1 MVIATGIG
9 SWPDTDLRE
18 AVVTVRDQLATGL
31 PYLPELPAR
40 GPGADMIGRAAGLLE
55 GLSVDL
61 QPSGW
66 RITERPGRD
75 AARTA
80 AYWRQ
85 DLDELAEAYDGYTGA
100 LKLSV
105 TGPWT
110 LAANVRTSRGEL
122 LIGDPGARRDVA
134 QSLTDGIGG
143 LITRVRGL
151 IPGAQLT
158 VQIDEP
164 SLPGVLQGALKTS
177 SGFGRIPAIDRVE
190 AVDVLRAVVEHV
202 RAQDARCAL
211 HCCATDNPLPVLR
224 ESRPDALAV
233 DTTVLGP
240 RGWEGLAVAA
250 EQDIELWFGAVP
262 TLAEPERASTIAAH
276 IAEQWTRV
284 GMPLASLADAVVSP
298 TCGLAGLSPAQ
309 ARARHTSAVDAAKA
323 LTDEVHG

>member
-9 SWPDTDLRE
+9 SWPDTDIRE

-122 LIGDPGARRDVA
+122 L
-134 QSLTDGIGG
+134 T
-143 LITRVRGL
+143 
-151 IPGAQLT
+151 
-158 VQIDEP
+158 
-164 SLPGVLQGALKTS
+164 GVEILRQTNHLGCV
-177 SGFGRIPAIDRVE
+177 GFTETFSAIPAL
-190 AVDVLRAVVEHV
+190 A
-202 RAQDARCAL
+202 
-211 HCCATDNPLPVLR
+211 ATSPNR
-224 ESRPDALAV
+224 
-233 DTTVLGP
+233 
-240 RGWEGLAVAA
+240 
-250 EQDIELWFGAVP
+250 
-262 TLAEPERASTIAAH
+262 
-276 IAEQWTRV
+276 
-284 GMPLASLADAVVSP
+284 SP
-298 TCGLAGLSPAQ
+298 TASVASSREC
-309 ARARHTSAVDAAKA
+309 AA
-323 LTDEVHG
+323 